1 MMNETQIL
9 AATMQQLVMD
19 AVAHFREKQFSDRD
33 VHTYLLYLEGMK
45 LQSYGFTDD
54 AVKLLTASINSQNMW
69 GFLMLQAMAKENP
82 DRKDLKY
89 AINKL
94 EAQRV
99 GLELDSSELK
109 ALMKRY
115 DVLTMDLNDLK
126 RMVMKNLYDRQESDK
141 DQKDE
146 FKNLH
151 FYQVLQD
158 ARELMKKANTLKWGD
173 YKPWPKCKVS
183 TPVVYE
189 AALRLYLASVHPK
202 QTEGLT
208 VLEDYLKK
216 QENPELLEL
225 LNDLKAPAT
234 ETVTDLKIEPEK
246 RNEKKTEPM
255 NEKQDFDLDRFLKAQ
270 AQDYETALMEIY
282 DGEKESHWIWYI
294 FPQLK
299 GLGRSYNSEYYG
311 LDGRE
316 EAEAYLNHP
325 VLGAR
330 LREISQTLLQ
340 HQGKSIYSIMGSSI
354 DVLKLKTCMQL
365 FDSISPND
373 VFDEVLDAFFMN
385 EI

>member
-1 MMNETQIL
+1 M
-9 AATMQQLVMD
+9 
-19 AVAHFREKQFSDRD
+19 
-33 VHTYLLYLEGMK
+33 
-45 LQSYGFTDD
+45 
-54 AVKLLTASINSQNMW
+54 
-69 GFLMLQAMAKENP
+69 
-82 DRKDLKY
+82 
-89 AINKL
+89 
-94 EAQRV
+94 
-99 GLELDSSELK
+99 GLELDSSGLK

-126 RMVMKNLYDRQESDK
+126 
-141 DQKDE
+141 
-146 FKNLH
+146 
-151 FYQVLQD
+151 
-158 ARELMKKANTLKWGD
+158 
-173 YKPWPKCKVS
+173 
-183 TPVVYE
+183 
-189 AALRLYLASVHPK
+189 
-202 QTEGLT
+202 
-208 VLEDYLKK
+208 
-216 QENPELLEL
+216 
-225 LNDLKAPAT
+225 APAT
-234 ETVTDLKIEPEK
+234 GTVTDLKIEPEK
-246 RNEKKTEPM
+246 KHVKKTEPM

-299 GLGRSYNSEYYG
+299 GLGHSYNSEYYG

-365 FDSISPND
+365 FDSICPND

>member
-1 MMNETQIL
+1 MMNENQIL

-19 AVAHFREKQFSDRD
+19 AMANYRVKQFSDRD

-45 LQSYGFTDD
+45 LLNIGFTDD

-99 GLELDSSELK
+99 GLELDSSDLK

-115 DVLTMDLNDLK
+115 NVLTMDLNDLK
-126 RMVMKNLYDRQESDK
+126 QLVRKNLYDE
-141 DQKDE
+141 QKDE
-146 FKNLH
+146 EDCFKPLLLN
-151 FYQVLQD
+151 QMLQD
-158 ARELMKKANTLKWGD
+158 ARELMKKANILKWGD

-189 AALRLYLASVHPK
+189 AALRLYLGSVHPK
-202 QTEGLT
+202 QTEGLA

-216 QENPELLEL
+216 QENPELMEL
-225 LNDLKAPAT
+225 LNDLKNPTA
-234 ETVTDLKIEPEK
+234 ETVTDQKNEPEK
-246 RNEKKTEPM
+246 KDLKKTEPM
-255 NEKQDFDLDRFLKAQ
+255 NEKQDFDLNRFLKAQ

-299 GLGRSYNSEYYG
+299 GLGHSYNSEYYG
-311 LDGRE
+311 LDSRE

>member
-1 MMNETQIL
+1 MMNENQIL

-19 AVAHFREKQFSDRD
+19 AVANYRVKQFSDRD

-45 LQSYGFTDD
+45 LLNIGFTDD

-69 GFLMLQAMAKENP
+69 GLLMLQAMAKENP

-99 GLELDSSELK
+99 GLELDSSELI

-115 DVLTMDLNDLK
+115 NVLTMDLNDLK
-126 RMVMKNLYDRQESDK
+126 QLVRKNLYDE
-141 DQKDE
+141 QKDE
-146 FKNLH
+146 EDCFKPLLLN
-151 FYQVLQD
+151 QMLQD
-158 ARELMKKANTLKWGD
+158 ARELMKKANILKWGD

-189 AALRLYLASVHPK
+189 AALRLYLGSVHSK
-202 QTEGLT
+202 QTEGLA

-225 LNDLKAPAT
+225 LNDLKNPTA
-234 ETVTDLKIEPEK
+234 ETVTDLVTEQKK
-246 RNEKKTEPM
+246 KDDKKTEPM
-255 NEKQDFDLDRFLKAQ
+255 NEKQDFDLERFLKAQ

-299 GLGRSYNSEYYG
+299 GLGHSYNSEYYG